1 MAVIAQTNATDGGSA
16 ATLTR
21 TVLSA
26 SDTLTYTAGSRQV
39 LVLYNTTASLV
50 TATIIGSGATT
61 ISPAG
66 YGGTISVAA
75 GKPIAVAASSTVLVE
90 LDDMS
95 AYLVGNITITGGVG
109 LTAHLYV

>member
-1 MAVIAQTNATDGGSA
+1 MALITQSQATGGNVA
-16 ATLTR
+16 VTLSR
-21 TVLSA
+21 TSLSV
-26 SDTLTYTAGSRQV
+26 SDTLVYTAGSKQT
-39 LVLYNTTASLV
+39 LVLFNTTASLV
-50 TATIIGSGATT
+50 TATIIGSAATT

-75 GKPIAVAASSTVLVE
+75 GKPISVPASSTVMVG

-95 AYLVGNITITGGVG
+95 SFLQGTVSITGGVG

>member
-1 MAVIAQTNATDGGSA
+1 MAVITQSNATDGGAA

-26 SDTLTYTAGSRQV
+26 SDTLTYTAGSRQT
-39 LVLYNTTASLV
+39 LVLYNTTAALV

-61 ISPAG
+61 IAPAG

-75 GKPIAVAASSTVLVE
+75 GKAIAVPASSTVLVE
-90 LDDMS
+90 LDDVQ
-95 AYLVGNITITGGVG
+95 AFLQGNVSITGGVG